1 MENSKGLKLT
11 FSFDKK
17 NKEASTRYSFQEY
30 MQGFQNIIHGGFLF
44 MLMDEVMA
52 KACLF
57 SDMQAVTA
65 RIEIK
70 FQKPVLANEEMEIR
84 GKIQEI
90 RGKKIKLSSLCI
102 DKNGE
107 TRASANGLFIRV

>member
-1 MENSKGLKLT
+1 
-11 FSFDKK
+11 
-17 NKEASTRYSFQEY
+17 
-30 MQGFQNIIHGGFLF
+30 

-102 DKNGE
+102 DKKGE